1 MPAFTSG
8 QSTFISQLA
17 GATGLNPGVVGAW
30 VASEENGSAAAQRPA
45 ANNHDWL
52 NIGYTDTATLGAAN
66 NVWKNPVSAATG
78 AAQWLK
84 GQWSDP
90 GFGTASSGLP
100 ALTRRAGQSPAAQID
115 AIQRSGW
122 ASSGYPN

>member
-30 VASEENGSAAAQRPA
+30 VASEENGSAAAQRQA

-66 NVWKNPVSAATG
+66 NVWKNPVSAANAT
-78 AAQWLK
+78 AQWLK

-90 GFGTASSGLP
+90 CFGTASSGIQ
-100 ALTRRAGQSPAAQID
+100 AITSTAGQSPAAQIGR
-115 AIQRSGW
+115 AHV
-122 ASSGYPN
+122 